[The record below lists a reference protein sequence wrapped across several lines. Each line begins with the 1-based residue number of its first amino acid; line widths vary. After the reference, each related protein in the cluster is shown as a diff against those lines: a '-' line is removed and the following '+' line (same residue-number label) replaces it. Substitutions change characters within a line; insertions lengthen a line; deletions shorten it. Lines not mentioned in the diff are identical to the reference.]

1 MNSLS
6 YVAAA
11 LLLVTGP
18 SLCAA
23 AEVASVS
30 LDRSAL
36 HELSDSDLKDLL
48 PALSAIAVITKSEAN
63 ARAYSAAHAEVLER
77 AAKFARAA
85 SASAGDR
92 PLQPPATTARD
103 ALRALSPVAATALQR
118 LEERRGTPVPA
129 ADLRST
135 LDSEDFQ
142 REYRQA
148 LSDFCSSPANAR
160 VLACVET
167 DRR

>member
-1 MNSLS
+1 MKLCSSLS

-11 LLLVTGP
+11 VLLVAGP

-48 PALSAIAVITKSEAN
+48 PALSAIAVITKCEAN

-77 AAKFARAA
+77 AATFAKAA

-92 PLQPPATTARD
+92 PLQSSATTARD
-103 ALRALSPVAATALQR
+103 ALRALSPVVSGGQEARLFGGEAAVLV
-118 LEERRGTPVPA
+118 ERRRGAVLLSGGQVAVFMDGGVPVR
-129 ADLRST
+129 LR
-135 LDSEDFQ
+135 
-142 REYRQA
+142 
-148 LSDFCSSPANAR
+148 
-160 VLACVET
+160 
-167 DRR
+167 